1 MEPRPLPTRLDTA
14 VPLLFGLTR
23 RPLLALCL
31 GGGGAALLW
40 LATAGLGV
48 VPRAALSAAPLV
60 AALGLALARLDGETP
75 EAAAAAAL
83 RFYLRPRA
91 RAWAPRGQEP
101 VVWPGERGSRPAPEA
116 LPALFDDTE
125 WR

>member
-31 GGGGAALLW
+31 GSGGAALLL
-40 LATAGLGV
+40 LATAGVGL
-48 VPRAALSAAPLV
+48 VPRAALIAAPLV
-60 AALGLALARLDGETP
+60 AALALALARLDGETP

-83 RFYLRPRA
+83 RFYLRPRVH
-91 RAWAPRGQEP
+91 AWVPRGQAP
-101 VVWPGERGSRPAPEA
+101 VAWSGGHGARPAREA
-116 LPALFDDTE
+116 PPALYDE
-125 WR
+125 VEGR

>member
-40 LATAGLGV
+40 LATGEVGL
-48 VPRAALSAAPLV
+48 VPRAALIAAPLV
-60 AALGLALARLDGETP
+60 AALALALARLDGETH
-75 EAAAAAAL
+75 EAAAGTAL

-91 RAWAPRGQEP
+91 HAWAPRGQEP
-101 VVWPGERGSRPAPEA
+101 VGWPGRRWARLTGETPPAFSNEV
-116 LPALFDDTE
+116 E
-125 WR
+125 GQ